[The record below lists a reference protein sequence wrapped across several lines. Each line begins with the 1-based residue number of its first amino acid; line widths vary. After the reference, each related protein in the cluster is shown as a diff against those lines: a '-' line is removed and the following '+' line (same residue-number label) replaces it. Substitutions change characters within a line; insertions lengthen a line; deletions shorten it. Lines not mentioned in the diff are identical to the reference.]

1 MVHIDI
7 TYDGDLHCTQTH
19 RPSGTRIVT
28 DAPKDNGGKGE
39 SFSPTDLVASALG
52 SCMMTIMGIVA
63 KRHLISLQGTK
74 VEVIKEMIQ
83 EPVRRIGKLTVR
95 FQMPKGIAESQRK
108 LLERAALTCPVHQS
122 LHPDIQIPVSFD
134 YPD

>member
-7 TYDGDLHCTQTH
+7 TYEGSLHCNITH
-19 RPSGTRIVT
+19 RPSQTKLVT
-28 DAPKDNGGKGE
+28 DAPKDNGGQGA

-63 KRHLISLQGTK
+63 ARHQIDLKGTK

-83 EPVRRIGKLTVR
+83 EPVRRIGKLTVT
-95 FQMPKGIAESQRK
+95 FQMAAGIPVDQRK

-122 LHPDIQIPVSFD
+122 LHPDIQIPVKFN

>member
-1 MVHIDI
+1 MVQIDI
-7 TYDGDLHCTQTH
+7 TYNGDLHCTLTH
-19 RPSGTRIVT
+19 RPSQKQIST
-28 DAPKDNGGKGE
+28 DAPVDNGGKGA

-52 SCMMTIMGIVA
+52 SCMLTIMSMVA
-63 KRHLISLQGTK
+63 ARHQIDLRGTR

-83 EPVRRIGKLTVR
+83 EPIRRVGKLTVL
-95 FQMPKGIAESQRK
+95 FEMPKGIQEKDRK

-122 LHPDIQIPVSFD
+122 LHPDIQIPVKFN